1 MTIEMDSRRAG
12 AALASGRAQ
21 RARSAQSS
29 PPRIS
34 CIVCAYNEADR
45 IRHILDAVYRH
56 PMLYEII
63 VVNDGSTDD
72 TAAMLANYPEI
83 RVLSYTP
90 NRGKTF
96 ALTQGVA
103 AAGGDYL
110 MMLDADLAGVTPA
123 DVEALA
129 RPVANGWTDVS
140 ISLRAN
146 SLMIYQAVGLD
157 FVSGERVIPAW
168 LVSDALIAMQRLPRW
183 GGEAFI
189 NDRICREKLSI
200 AVVKWPAVYNI
211 RKHHKVGFWRGVFEE
226 LKMVGDALG
235 VLNPIGAVR
244 QNLQLLSLIDRKAS
258 RRRR

>member
-1 MTIEMDSRRAG
+1 MTIEMDGRG
-12 AALASGRAQ
+12 AGRALGAKGSA
-21 RARSAQSS
+21 RAKGPQNAQA
-29 PPRIS
+29 RIS

-83 RVLSYTP
+83 RVLSYSP
-90 NRGKTF
+90 NRGKTY
-96 ALTQGVA
+96 AMNQGVA
-103 AAGGDYL
+103 AAGGDFL
-110 MMLDADLAGVTPA
+110 MFLDADLAGVTPA
-123 DVEALA
+123 DVTALA

-146 SLMIYQAVGLD
+146 SLLLYQVLGLD

-168 LVSDALIAMQRLPRW
+168 LVADAMTAMQKLPRW

-189 NDRICREKLSI
+189 NERICREKLSI

-211 RKHHKVGFWRGVFEE
+211 RKHQKVGYWRGVLAE
-226 LKMVGDALG
+226 LAMVGDAFR
-235 VLNPIGAVR
+235 VLSPAGSVT
-244 QNLQLLSLIDRKAS
+244 QNLKLLRLIQ
-258 RRRR
+258 RRPGPR

>member
-1 MTIEMDSRRAG
+1 MTIEMDNSRRAP
-12 AALASGRAQ
+12 ALAPKTPGRTGSTSTAQ
-21 RARSAQSS
+21 AK
-29 PPRIS
+29 IS

-83 RVLSYTP
+83 RVLSYSP
-90 NRGKTF
+90 NRGKTY
-96 ALTQGVA
+96 AMNQGVA

-110 MMLDADLAGVTPA
+110 MFLDADLAGVTPA

-129 RPVANGWTDVS
+129 RPVTNGWTDVS

-146 SLMIYQAVGLD
+146 SLLPYRLVGLD

-168 LVSDALIAMQRLPRW
+168 LVADAMTAMQKLPRW
-183 GGEAFI
+183 GAEAFI

-211 RKHHKVGFWRGVFEE
+211 RKYQKVGFWRGIFAE
-226 LKMVGDALG
+226 LAMVGDAFK
-235 VLNPIGAVR
+235 VLSPFGSVS
-244 QNLQLLSLIDRKAS
+244 QNLKLLSLIK
-258 RRRR
+258 RRPGPR

>member
-1 MTIEMDSRRAG
+1 MTIEMDRG
-12 AALASGRAQ
+12 AGRALGGKTPA
-21 RARSAQSS
+21 RAKTAQNA
-29 PPRIS
+29 PARIS

-72 TAAMLANYPEI
+72 TAAMLAKYPEI
-83 RVLSYTP
+83 RVLSYSP
-90 NRGKTF
+90 NRGKTY

-110 MMLDADLAGVTPA
+110 MFLDADLAGVTPA
-123 DVEALA
+123 DIEALA

-146 SLMIYQAVGLD
+146 SLMVYQALGLD

-168 LVSDALIAMQRLPRW
+168 LVADALAAMQKLPRW

-211 RKHHKVGFWRGVFEE
+211 RKYQKVGFWRGIFAE
-226 LKMVGDALG
+226 LAMVGDAFR
-235 VLNPIGAVR
+235 VLNPMGAVS
-244 QNLQLLSLIDRKAS
+244 QNLKLLSLIK
-258 RRRR
+258 RRPGPR

>member
-1 MTIEMDSRRAG
+1 MTIEMDGRRGGTALTPKTPSRVRRG
-12 AALASGRAQ
+12 PASPA
-21 RARSAQSS
+21 
-29 PPRIS
+29 RIS

-72 TAAMLANYPEI
+72 TEAMLANYPEI
-83 RVLSYTP
+83 RVLSYSP
-90 NRGKTF
+90 NRGKTY
-96 ALTQGVA
+96 AMEQGVA

-110 MMLDADLAGVTPA
+110 MFLDADLAGVTPA
-123 DVEALA
+123 DVSALA

-146 SLMIYQAVGLD
+146 SLLIYQAVGLD

-168 LVSDALIAMQRLPRW
+168 LVADALTAMQKLPRW

-189 NDRICREKLSI
+189 NERICRENLSI

-211 RKHHKVGFWRGVFEE
+211 RKHHKVGFWRGVLAE
-226 LKMVGDALG
+226 LAMVGDAFR
-235 VLNPIGAVR
+235 VLSPFGAVG
-244 QNLQLLSLIDRKAS
+244 QNLKLLSLVK
-258 RRRR
+258 RRPGPR

>member
-1 MTIEMDSRRAG
+1 MTIEMDNSRRAKT
-12 AALASGRAQ
+12 ALAPKSP
-21 RARSAQSS
+21 ARSAR
-29 PPRIS
+29 PGAEAKIS

-83 RVLSYTP
+83 RVLSYSP
-90 NRGKTF
+90 NRGKTY
-96 ALTQGVA
+96 AMEQGVA

-110 MMLDADLAGVTPA
+110 MFLDADLAGVTQA
-123 DVEALA
+123 DVAALA

-146 SLMIYQAVGLD
+146 SLLPYRMVGLD
-157 FVSGERVIPAW
+157 FVSGERVIPSW
-168 LVSDALIAMQRLPRW
+168 LVADALTAMRKLPRW

-211 RKHHKVGFWRGVFEE
+211 RKHQKVGFWRGVLAE
-226 LKMVGDALG
+226 LAMVGDAFKVLSPLG
-235 VLNPIGAVR
+235 SIS
-244 QNLQLLSLIDRKAS
+244 QNLKLLSLIK
-258 RRRR
+258 RRPGPR

>member
-1 MTIEMDSRRAG
+1 MTIEMDRGRRAKS
-12 AALASGRAQ
+12 APAPKTP
-21 RARSAQSS
+21 ARSKSA
-29 PPRIS
+29 PAGPARIS

-83 RVLSYTP
+83 RVLSYSP
-90 NRGKTF
+90 NRGKTY
-96 ALTQGVA
+96 AMNQGVA

-110 MMLDADLAGVTPA
+110 MFLDADLAGVTPA

-129 RPVANGWTDVS
+129 RPVAKGWTDVS

-146 SLMIYQAVGLD
+146 SLLPYRIVGLD
-157 FVSGERVIPAW
+157 FVSGERVIPSW
-168 LVSDALIAMQRLPRW
+168 LVADALTAMEKLPRW

-211 RKHHKVGFWRGVFEE
+211 RKYQKVGFLRGIFAE
-226 LKMVGDALG
+226 LAMVGDAFRVLSPLG
-235 VLNPIGAVR
+235 SIS
-244 QNLQLLSLIDRKAS
+244 QNLKLLSLIK
-258 RRRR
+258 RRPGPR

>member
-12 AALASGRAQ
+12 AALASKRPTRAK
-21 RARSAQSS
+21 SAQSS
-29 PPRIS
+29 PARIS

-83 RVLSYTP
+83 RVLSYSP
-90 NRGKTF
+90 NRGKTY

-123 DVEALA
+123 DIDALA

-146 SLMIYQAVGLD
+146 SLLLYRALGLD

-168 LVSDALIAMQRLPRW
+168 LVADALTAMQRLPRW

-211 RKHHKVGFWRGVFEE
+211 RKYQKVGFLRGVLAE
-226 LKMVGDALG
+226 LSMVGDAFR
-235 VLNPIGAVR
+235 VLSPLGAVR
-244 QNLQLLSLIDRKAS
+244 QNLQLLGLIK
-258 RRRR
+258 RRFGRR

>member
-1 MTIEMDSRRAG
+1 MTIEMDHSRRAS
-12 AALASGRAQ
+12 ALARKAPVRTRTGQAIQ
-21 RARSAQSS
+21 AK
-29 PPRIS
+29 IS

-45 IRHILDAVYRH
+45 IQHILDAVYRH

-83 RVLSYTP
+83 RVLSYSP
-90 NRGKTF
+90 NRGKTY
-96 ALTQGVA
+96 AMEQGVA

-110 MMLDADLAGVTPA
+110 MFLDADLAGVTPA

-129 RPVANGWTDVS
+129 RPVASGWTDVS

-146 SLMIYQAVGLD
+146 SLLVYRMLGLD

-168 LVSDALIAMQRLPRW
+168 LVADALTAMRKLPRW

-211 RKHHKVGFWRGVFEE
+211 RKHHKVGFWRGVLAE
-226 LKMVGDALG
+226 LAMVGDAFR
-235 VLNPIGAVR
+235 VLSPAGSVI
-244 QNLQLLSLIDRKAS
+244 QNLKLLRLIKRPPA
-258 RRRR
+258 RR

>member
-12 AALASGRAQ
+12 AALASKRGVRGKRAP
-21 RARSAQSS
+21 AE
-29 PPRIS
+29 PVRIS

-72 TAAMLANYPEI
+72 TAAMLADYPEI

-90 NRGKTF
+90 NRGKTY
-96 ALTQGVA
+96 AMEQGVA

-110 MMLDADLAGVTPA
+110 MFLDADLAGVTPA
-123 DVEALA
+123 DVAALA

-146 SLMIYQAVGLD
+146 SLMIYQMLGLD

-168 LVSDALIAMQRLPRW
+168 LVADALTAMQSLPRW

-211 RKHHKVGFWRGVFEE
+211 RKYQKVGFWRGILAE
-226 LKMVGDALG
+226 LSMVMDALR
-235 VLNPIGAVR
+235 VLSPFGSVR
-244 QNLQLLSLIDRKAS
+244 QQWQLLSLIDRKAG
-258 RRRR
+258 RR

>member
-1 MTIEMDSRRAG
+1 MTIEMDNSRRAKT
-12 AALASGRAQ
+12 ALAPKSPERPAGPGAQ
-21 RARSAQSS
+21 AK
-29 PPRIS
+29 IS

-90 NRGKTF
+90 NRGKTH
-96 ALTQGVA
+96 AMNQGVA

-110 MMLDADLAGVTPA
+110 MFLDADLAGVTPA
-123 DVEALA
+123 DVAALA

-146 SLMIYQAVGLD
+146 SLLIYRALGLD
-157 FVSGERVIPAW
+157 FVSGERVIPSW
-168 LVSDALIAMQRLPRW
+168 LVADAMTAMQQLPRW

-211 RKHHKVGFWRGVFEE
+211 RKHQKVGFWRGVLAE
-226 LKMVGDALG
+226 LAMVGDAFK
-235 VLNPIGAVR
+235 VLSPVGSVS
-244 QNLQLLSLIDRKAS
+244 QNLKLLSLIK
-258 RRRR
+258 RRPGPR

>member
-1 MTIEMDSRRAG
+1 MTMEMDNSRRTP
-12 AALASGRAQ
+12 ALATKTPGRSGSTSTAQ
-21 RARSAQSS
+21 AK
-29 PPRIS
+29 IS

-83 RVLSYTP
+83 RVLSYSP
-90 NRGKTF
+90 NRGKTY
-96 ALTQGVA
+96 AMNQGVA

-110 MMLDADLAGVTPA
+110 MFLDADLAGVTPA

-129 RPVANGWTDVS
+129 RPVTNGWTDVS

-146 SLMIYQAVGLD
+146 SLLPYRLVGLD

-168 LVSDALIAMQRLPRW
+168 LVADAMTAMQKLPRW
-183 GGEAFI
+183 GAEAFI

-211 RKHHKVGFWRGVFEE
+211 RKYQKVGFWRGIFAE
-226 LKMVGDALG
+226 LAMVGDAFK
-235 VLNPIGAVR
+235 VLSPFGSVS
-244 QNLQLLSLIDRKAS
+244 QNLRLLSLIN
-258 RRRR
+258 RRPGPR

>member
-1 MTIEMDSRRAG
+1 MTIEMDGRG
-12 AALASGRAQ
+12 AGRALGGKSSA
-21 RARSAQSS
+21 RAKTPQNAQA
-29 PPRIS
+29 RIS

-72 TAAMLANYPEI
+72 TAAMLANYPDI
-83 RVLSYTP
+83 RVLSYSP
-90 NRGKTF
+90 NRGKTY
-96 ALTQGVA
+96 AMNQGVA

-110 MMLDADLAGVTPA
+110 MFLDADLAGVTPA

-146 SLMIYQAVGLD
+146 SLLIYRLLGLD

-168 LVSDALIAMQRLPRW
+168 LVADALTAMQQLPRW

-211 RKHHKVGFWRGVFEE
+211 RKYQKVGFWRGIFAE
-226 LKMVGDALG
+226 LAMVGDAFQ
-235 VLNPIGAVR
+235 VLNPFGAVG
-244 QNLQLLSLIDRKAS
+244 QNLKLLSLI
-258 RRRR
+258 RRRPGPR

>member
-1 MTIEMDSRRAG
+1 MTIEMDGRRAG
-12 AALASGRAQ
+12 AMLASKSGQ
-21 RARSAQSS
+21 RAKGPQGAAG
-29 PPRIS
+29 RIS

-45 IRHILDAVYRH
+45 IQHILDAVYRH
-56 PMLYEII
+56 PMLYEVI

-72 TAAMLANYPEI
+72 TAAMLANYPDI
-83 RVLSYTP
+83 RVLSYSP
-90 NRGKTF
+90 NRGKTY

-123 DVEALA
+123 DVAALA

-146 SLMIYQAVGLD
+146 SLLLYRAMGLD

-168 LVSDALIAMQRLPRW
+168 LVADALTAMQRLPRW

-189 NDRICREKLSI
+189 NDRIGREQLSI
-200 AVVKWPAVYNI
+200 AVVKWGAVYNI
-211 RKHHKVGFWRGVFEE
+211 RKFHKVGMWRGIFAE
-226 LKMVGDALG
+226 LAMVGDAFRVLSPLG
-235 VLNPIGAVR
+235 VVR
-244 QNLQLLSLIDRKAS
+244 QNLKLLSLVK
-258 RRRR
+258 RRPGPR

>member
-1 MTIEMDSRRAG
+1 MTIEMDGGRLGSALTPKAPARAKNAPAG
-12 AALASGRAQ
+12 Q
-21 RARSAQSS
+21 V
-29 PPRIS
+29 RIS

-45 IRHILDAVYRH
+45 IRHILDAVYRN

-63 VVNDGSTDD
+63 VVNDGSTDA
-72 TAAMLANYPEI
+72 TEAMLAAYPEI
-83 RVLSYTP
+83 RVLSYSP
-90 NRGKTF
+90 NRGKTY

-110 MMLDADLAGVTPA
+110 MFLDADLAGVTPA
-123 DVEALA
+123 DVTALA

-146 SLMIYQAVGLD
+146 SLLIYQALGLD

-168 LVSDALIAMQRLPRW
+168 LVADALTAMQKLPRW

-189 NDRICREKLSI
+189 YDRICREKLSI

-211 RKHHKVGFWRGVFEE
+211 RKYHKVGFWRGVFAE
-226 LKMVGDALG
+226 LAMVGDAFR
-235 VLNPIGAVR
+235 VLSPFGSVS
-244 QNLQLLSLIDRKAS
+244 QNLKLLSLVK
-258 RRRR
+258 RRPGGR

>member
-12 AALASGRAQ
+12 AALASKRG
-21 RARSAQSS
+21 ARGKTA
-29 PPRIS
+29 PGAPVRIS

-56 PMLYEII
+56 PELYEII

-72 TAAMLANYPEI
+72 TAAMLANYPDI
-83 RVLSYTP
+83 RVLSYSP
-90 NRGKTF
+90 NRGKTY
-96 ALTQGVA
+96 AMEQGVA

-110 MMLDADLAGVTPA
+110 MFLDADLAGVTPA
-123 DVEALA
+123 DVSALA

-146 SLMIYQAVGLD
+146 SLLIYRAVGLD

-168 LVSDALIAMQRLPRW
+168 LVADALTAMRSLPRW

-211 RKHHKVGFWRGVFEE
+211 RKYQKVGFWRGIFAE
-226 LKMVGDALG
+226 LSMVGDAFK
-235 VLNPIGAVR
+235 VLSPFGSIR
-244 QNLQLLSLIDRKAS
+244 QNAQLLSLIDRKAS
-258 RRRR
+258 KR

>member
-12 AALASGRAQ
+12 AALASKRGK
-21 RARSAQSS
+21 RARTAQSS
-29 PPRIS
+29 PARIS

-45 IRHILDAVYRH
+45 IQHILDAVYRH

-83 RVLSYTP
+83 RVLSYSP
-90 NRGKTF
+90 NRGKTY
-96 ALTQGVA
+96 AMNQGVA

-110 MMLDADLAGVTPA
+110 MFLDADLAGVTPA
-123 DVEALA
+123 DVSALA

-146 SLMIYQAVGLD
+146 SLMVYQAVGLD

-168 LVSDALIAMQRLPRW
+168 LVADALTAMQSLPRW

-226 LKMVGDALG
+226 LKMVGDAFR
-235 VLNPIGAVR
+235 VLNPIGTVR
-244 QNLQLLSLIDRKAS
+244 QNLQLLSLVDRKAG
-258 RRRR
+258 RRR